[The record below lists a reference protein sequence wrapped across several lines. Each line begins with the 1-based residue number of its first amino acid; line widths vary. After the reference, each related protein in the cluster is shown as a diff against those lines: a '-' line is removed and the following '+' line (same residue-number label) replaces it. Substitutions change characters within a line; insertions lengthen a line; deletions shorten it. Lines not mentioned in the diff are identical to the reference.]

1 MITIMSKEKLEAF
14 ISNKVSMILRDEQ
27 IRRTIAMEYLIT
39 LKKTEL
45 NTFLDAVELRKKSE
59 VKLAKLDEQNPDID
73 KAIDNANDEYI
84 QTEQK

>member
-1 MITIMSKEKLEAF
+1 MSKEKLEAF